1 MNLPKRSAIVQIRL
15 ADVRWRNQSL
25 ARGLVP
31 TTGSRIMYV
40 KGENMND
47 GEVKKYYISEIT
59 EMISKINDAGTLEYL
74 HTFIKLFLKKWG

>member
-1 MNLPKRSAIVQIRL
+1 MNLPKRSVIVQIRL
-15 ADVRWRNQSL
+15 ADVRGRNQSL

-31 TTGSRIMYV
+31 TTGSRNMCV
-40 KGENMND
+40 KGVNMDD
-47 GEVKKYYISEIT
+47 GEVKNHYISEIT

>member
-1 MNLPKRSAIVQIRL
+1 MYKYALQMYA
-15 ADVRWRNQSL
+15 WRNQSL

-40 KGENMND
+40 KGENMDD
-47 GEVKKYYISEIT
+47 GEDKKHYISEIK